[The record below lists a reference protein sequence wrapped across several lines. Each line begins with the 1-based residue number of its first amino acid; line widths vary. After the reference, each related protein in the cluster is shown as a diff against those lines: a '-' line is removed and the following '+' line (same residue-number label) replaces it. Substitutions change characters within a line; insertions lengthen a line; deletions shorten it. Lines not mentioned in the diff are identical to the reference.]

1 MDRETIDKSGIYA
14 LALWLT
20 PLSMLALFGGMA
32 MLAQFIPP
40 PSPDMSPAQV
50 AGMYAANATGIKL
63 TGILTIFTPALLAPM
78 TAVISVLIWRSEGRN
93 APLAITQ
100 IIAGV
105 LTIGPFILSGLCW
118 VVAAYRPE
126 RDPNSIMLMNDL
138 GWISLE
144 MVTPPAM
151 VQFCAVAIAILRD
164 TSAVPFLP
172 RWLAFYSFWCAV
184 LFVPGL
190 FVAFFVKGPFAWN
203 GLLSFWVA
211 AAAYGTWLLAM
222 AWQCMKSVQRG

>member
-1 MDRETIDKSGIYA
+1 MDRERIDDGGIYA

-20 PLSMLALFGGMA
+20 PLALFALFGGMA
-32 MLAQFIPP
+32 FLSQFIPP
-40 PSPDMSPAQV
+40 PSPAMSPTEV
-50 AGMYAANATGIKL
+50 AEMYAVRSAGIKL
-63 TGILTIFTPALLAPM
+63 TGMLTIFTPALLTPM
-78 TAVISVLIWRSEGRN
+78 TAVISVLMWRSEGRN

-151 VQFCAVAIAILRD
+151 IQFCCVAIAILRD
-164 TSAVPFLP
+164 KSGVPFMP
-172 RWLAFYSFWCAV
+172 RWVAFFSFWCAV

-190 FVAFFVKGPFAWN
+190 FVAFFVNGPFAWN
-203 GLLSFWVA
+203 GILSFWVA
-211 AAAYGTWLLAM
+211 AAAYGSWLLVM
-222 AWQCMKSVQRG
+222 AWQCMKTVQRG